1 MKTKSPYAPI
11 IMLILAVIINAFL
24 IILSFRHLLPLVI
37 AVIFAIIIDT
47 PVSFVEKKTGFSRG
61 VVTIIFLTLL
71 FCGLGYLLFVM
82 AARFVFELA
91 RLINLL
97 PMQREYFNSIFDKIL
112 QSIGKFSSSIPDEVI
127 TYLKANVDQILLMI
141 TNKISEYYSFLVD
154 KIWLVPNLFINI
166 FFVIIFVFLF
176 TYFLTKDKNKIIES
190 IKNLF
195 PEQIQERVR
204 SVQIEII
211 LSFFR
216 LIKAQI
222 ILVMI
227 STIITIA
234 GFYILKVDYALILG
248 LICGLLDLVPIF
260 GPSLI
265 FIPWIIFSVIVNKIG
280 FAVSLLI
287 LYIVVLGT
295 RQVLQAKII
304 GQNLNVDPMLTL
316 ISIYFGIEFLGWIGL
331 FIGPLVVVVVRALI
345 HSGIIPPINKSAK
358 KD

>member
-1 MKTKSPYAPI
+1 MKTKNLYAPI
-11 IMLILAVIINAFL
+11 IILILAVIISAFL
-24 IILSFRHLLPLVI
+24 IIFSFRHLLPLVI

-47 PVSFVEKKTGFSRG
+47 PVSFVEKKTSFSRG
-61 VVTIIFLTLL
+61 VITIIFLTLL

-82 AARFVFELA
+82 AARFIFELA

-112 QSIGKFSSSIPDEVI
+112 QSISKFSSSVPDEVI

-166 FFVIIFVFLF
+166 FFIIIFVFLF

-190 IKNLF
+190 IKSLF

-204 SVQIEII
+204 SVQVEII

-227 STIITIA
+227 STIITIT

-331 FIGPLVVVVVRALI
+331 FIGPLVVVIVRALI
-345 HSGIIPPINKSAK
+345 HSGIIPPLNKSTK
-358 KD
+358 KV

>member
-1 MKTKSPYAPI
+1 MKTKSLYAPI
-11 IMLILAVIINAFL
+11 IILILAVIITAFL
-24 IILSFRHLLPLVI
+24 IIFSFRHLVPLVI

-47 PVSFVEKKTGFSRG
+47 PVTFIEKKTGFSRG
-61 VVTIIFLTLL
+61 AVTIIFLALL

-82 AARFVFELA
+82 TARFIFELT

-97 PMQREYFNSIFDKIL
+97 PMQREYFNSIFDEIL
-112 QSIGKFSSSIPDEVI
+112 QYISKFSSSIPDEVI

-166 FFVIIFVFLF
+166 FFIIIFVFLF

-195 PEQIQERVR
+195 PEQIQERVH
-204 SVQIEII
+204 SIQIEII

-227 STIITIA
+227 STIITIT

-248 LICGLLDLVPIF
+248 LICGLLDIVPIF

-265 FIPWIIFSVIVNKIG
+265 FIPWIIFSAIVNKIG

-331 FIGPLVVVVVRALI
+331 FIGPLVVVIVRALI
-345 HSGIIPPINKSAK
+345 HSGIIPPLNKSTK
-358 KD
+358 KV